1 MPKNSEK
8 KLSIIQSIDRR
19 VSLDEIAAFHGMT
32 FDELLDTLE
41 SIVNAGLKL
50 NIDYY
55 LKDKMDD
62 YLLDDI
68 YQYLMESETGDVDEA
83 IEELGDDVAPEDVR
97 LVKIKF
103 MSEKAN

>member
-1 MPKNSEK
+1 
-8 KLSIIQSIDRR
+8 
-19 VSLDEIAAFHGMT
+19 
-32 FDELLDTLE
+32 
-41 SIVNAGLKL
+41 
-50 NIDYY
+50 
-55 LKDKMDD
+55 MDD